1 MADMRIRGAKA
12 GQKAPRKPNISK
24 DTVASISTAKLL
36 YGLAEGEVYGL
47 ADGARSIRLDGT
59 PLVDDAG
66 NPNFEGVTWDFRNGS
81 NDQEYIKGFPDVS
94 NETPV
99 NVELRSSQPWIKAFN
114 DTQISAVR
122 VRFKWNRLSQTNSEN
137 GDVTGYKIDY
147 AIDLQTDG
155 GAYQTV
161 LTTKIQD
168 KTSAGYERT
177 HRIDLPKAKTGWQLR
192 VRRITP
198 NSTSDLIQDT
208 MMIDAVAEVIDVKL
222 SYPNTALL
230 GIQYN
235 AELFSNIAKMSVR
248 VKGKIIRVPDN
259 YDPVARTYTGIWTG
273 NFKDA
278 YSNNPAWIFY
288 DLCTQW
294 RGGLGERLDATMI
307 DRWSLYAL
315 GQYCDQPVSD
325 GQGGLEPRFTCNVYL
340 QKQEEAYT
348 VLQNIAGIF
357 RAMSFWTGER
367 IMLDADVPQD
377 PIYTYSSANIVGG
390 VAGIQYSGTRN
401 RDRHTLAKVAWDN
414 PNNDYQT
421 EYEYVRDE
429 KAMSKFGVKVLD
441 LSAFGCTSQAQ
452 AQRAGLWA
460 LKTEQLETR
469 QVTFSVGLD
478 GAIPRVGNIISLSDE
493 AFAGRANG
501 GRVSTVNSTQSIIEL
516 DREVKASVGDVL
528 IINGGS
534 GKSERR
540 NISNV
545 VGNRITVTAPFT
557 SAEAEHVW
565 AIETANLKLMRF
577 RVMSI
582 TENDDATY
590 AITGIQ
596 HEPQKYDAVDF
607 GTDVK
612 PTEITI
618 INPDTVDAPASV
630 TVTSRHREVQG
641 QMITTLV
648 IGWSQ
653 VKGAVAYDAEWRKDD
668 GTWVKVPRTG
678 NVSVEIDGVYSGN
691 YMARVRAISAF
702 DVQSNP
708 TSSMLTEV
716 KGKIGLP
723 PTVVGLTAAGILF
736 GMDLKWGF
744 ASGSGDAA
752 FTEIQVGSAPNVNVA
767 TLTQAS
773 YPTNTHTI
781 TGLQGNLKQSY
792 RARLVDKLGFKSP
805 WSAWVTATVDDNPD
819 KVLDLI
825 EGQITESHLYKTLT
839 EKINKVSKI
848 EPLEKIV
855 GDETKGLVKSIADER
870 QARIAA
876 IGTSAL
882 EGSKSLHERA
892 DALAGT
898 VNGITEWQD
907 VVDTDIE
914 KSFAK
919 MTYLASELDFGYAD
933 KKQYASSA
941 RGTAWTF
948 AKTVARA
955 DYVNSELAR
964 GISADLA
971 GAKASFTEQIT
982 ATTVNNLATVKKIEN
997 LSAQV
1002 VGGYEGDDLG
1012 KLSSGLLYQERT
1024 ARAADY
1030 SALSEQISL
1039 LSAGVGE
1046 QFDPYKIWHFDKDS
1060 EGWTGGTY
1068 NDGFINAR
1076 TDKLQS
1082 PSMSKTLDDGAVEA
1096 LNTNAYH
1103 HIKMRLE
1110 VVGEPTWLG
1119 LVEWSGGS
1127 TTITEP
1133 KLDGGIA
1140 NISFDLK
1147 WSGSI
1152 DKFTIKIA
1160 KTADNLNYYKVDWIA
1175 VGRPSPGA
1183 SSAAV
1188 LDIKRA
1194 FSDYKVSS
1202 SEKVSDLT
1210 SAIYGKDLTP
1220 LTASIREQLKTL
1232 ATDSGTYSD
1241 KLSVLD
1247 AWYKGEDAS
1256 MAAITRQ
1263 QYEALTSADSAN
1275 ARKVDEL
1282 FAEMDFGYADRTK
1295 FANINRSMQRTL
1307 ATTIAVADWTQNQ
1320 RIDTLQSEFQGN
1332 TAQIQNELLT
1342 LASKDLSIASEQT
1355 RLSTKVGE
1363 NSGEILKLSLAV
1375 TDPEKG
1381 LSATVTQLQATAEAA
1396 QRLAGTKGE
1405 IIYSVAE
1412 PPTKDQLPQNLWFKK
1427 EGENTTPHVWD
1438 KDSGK
1443 WVALTDKAAADA
1455 QAEAATAKEAAGAA
1469 QGVAEAK
1476 GEVIFSSTAPI
1487 AAKQLKQN
1495 LWIDTKGGANTPK
1508 RWDGGAWVEVTDKA
1522 TKDAASAAS
1531 AAHGAASAAQ
1541 GAADEADRKAKL
1553 ALKDLKD
1560 ISDDDKLTPSEKKQL
1575 RLIVDDIKQVDT
1587 DIKARAAKYEVS
1599 TAEYDKAYKEL
1610 VTDYIN
1616 DLLAEHD
1623 IPSNI
1628 VRTEFNRK
1636 FNEFFAK
1643 RAQLDTSIAIAA
1655 KSVADGLKSDLSL
1668 GYASRNKYASNRT
1681 IPNNVATVIA
1691 RAQVQANEAN
1701 MAAIEAQDSAQ
1712 NAKTAA
1718 DDAKLKADV
1727 AQGQVNDISADGKL
1741 TPVEKKQ
1748 ANLIWSEIAKTDT
1761 EVKANA
1767 AKYKVSTTTYSSVY
1781 TALDTYLKGLI
1792 TGTEANTTSNIDR
1805 AAFDK
1810 AFADVYAARAEVNKL
1825 IVAAAEK
1832 QTADAQSTANNK
1844 GEVITS
1850 DKIPDETKRQSQNL
1864 WIDTRQGKNT
1874 PRRWNGIA
1882 WEAVTDQAAIEA
1894 VNDVKLNLATYVK
1907 ESGAYST
1914 EFGNVAGEITTIQS
1928 TVEGVTDSI
1937 RVVAAIGDA
1946 ERLSYE
1952 ISKERLNKNKAAL
1965 QGKVAD
1971 LDSLIA
1977 KYKAQIEEAKAKKAE
1992 VIQAAQKEGVTP
2004 NAAILAEYDKQVE
2017 LLNKAVTDTQ
2027 TQRGEVASQVAQ
2039 MDQEI
2044 KELASLKLTES
2055 EVKKQY
2061 FVKFDSGNRAAGFG
2075 IMENADATIDFAV
2088 LADKFYVASPDGT
2101 GKGVRP
2107 FAVYT
2112 SPTTINGVEVPAGT
2126 YLDGNLLATG
2136 TITGDK
2142 IQGRT
2147 IEADSFV
2154 AGTITAESGVI
2165 ADLAVTRG
2173 KIANLAVDTL
2183 QIENNAVTVP
2193 LSKYIDGVTSGSFNN
2208 NQNPAFPR
2216 GGNFIKITQEVTSLF
2231 MDSKG
2236 APVLINLLASSVTFN
2251 GTSPYNTEGIKM
2263 EYVFYKDN
2271 VPLRRAG
2278 KVIYGTDRWT
2288 LDRPT
2293 IASLIDTPSNNGS
2306 TYRLVVEA
2314 YVGGGLEGR
2323 YNWAFSDI
2331 SLTLLGVKK

>member
-24 DTVASISTAKLL
+24 DTAASISTAKLL
-36 YGLAEGEVYGL
+36 YGLGEGEIYGL
-47 ADGARSIRLDGT
+47 SDGAKSIRLDGT

-94 NETPV
+94 NEMPI

-122 VRFKWNRLSQTNSEN
+122 VRFKWNRLSETNGEN
-137 GDVTGYKIDY
+137 GDVKGYKIDY

-235 AELFSNIAKMSVR
+235 AELFNNIAKMSVR

-307 DRWSLYAL
+307 DRWSLYSL

-325 GQGGLEPRFTCNVYL
+325 GQGGTEPRFTCNVYL
-340 QKQEEAYT
+340 QKQEEAYK

-501 GRVSTVNSTQSIIEL
+501 GRVSDVNSTQRIIEL
-516 DREVKASVGDVL
+516 DREVTASVGDIL

-540 NISNV
+540 NIKSVN
-545 VGNRITVTAPFT
+545 GRKITVTAGFT

-565 AIETANLKLMRF
+565 AIETADLKLMRF

-582 TENDDATY
+582 IENDDATY
-590 AITGIQ
+590 AITAIQ

-618 INPDTVDAPASV
+618 INPDTVDAPD
-630 TVTSRHREVQG
+630 TVSIESRHREAQG
-641 QMITTLV
+641 QTVTTL
-648 IGWSQ
+648 IISWSQ

-691 YMARVRAISAF
+691 YLARVRAISAF
-702 DVQSNP
+702 DVQSQAT
-708 TSSMLTEV
+708 TSTLTAVE
-716 KGKIGLP
+716 GKAGLP
-723 PTVVGLTAAGILF
+723 PKIVGLTATGVLF

-744 ASGSGDAA
+744 QQGSGDAA

-767 TLTQAS
+767 TLGQYS

-781 TGLQGNLKQSY
+781 NGLQGNLAQSY

-805 WSAWVTATVDDNPD
+805 WSAWVTGTTDADAN
-819 KVLDLI
+819 KILDI
-825 EGQITESHLYKTLT
+825 IDGEIKQSHLYNELSS
-839 EKINKVSKI
+839 KIDKVDNI
-848 EPLEKIV
+848 EPLELLV
-855 GDETKGLVKSIADER
+855 GDETKGLVKAIADER
-870 QARIAA
+870 DARIDA

-892 DALAGT
+892 DELAGT

-914 KSFAK
+914 KSFEK
-919 MTYLASELDFGYAD
+919 LTYLASELDFGYAD
-933 KKQYASSA
+933 KTQHASTA

-971 GAKASFTEQIT
+971 GTKASFTEQIT
-982 ATTVNNLATVKKIEN
+982 ANATKNLATTQKTEN

-1002 VGGYEGDDLG
+1002 VGGYDGNDLG
-1012 KLSSGLLYQERT
+1012 ELSSGLLYQEST
-1024 ARAADY
+1024 ARASDY

-1046 QFDPYKIWHFDKDS
+1046 QFDPYQIWHFDEDS

-1068 NDGFINAR
+1068 NGGYINAR

-1082 PSMSKTLDDGAVEA
+1082 PSMSRVLDDDTIEP
-1096 LNTNAYH
+1096 LNTSAYH
-1103 HIKMRLE
+1103 YVKMRLE
-1110 VVGEPTWLG
+1110 VVGEPTWSG

-1133 KLDGGIA
+1133 VIEESVA

-1152 DKFTIKIA
+1152 DNFTIKIA
-1160 KTADNLNYYKVDWIA
+1160 ETADNINYYKVDWIA

-1202 SEKVSDLT
+1202 SEKITDLT
-1210 SAIYGKDLTP
+1210 STIYGNDLTP

-1232 ATDSGTYSD
+1232 STDSGTYAD
-1241 KLSVLD
+1241 KLTVLD
-1247 AWYKGEDAS
+1247 AWYKGEDES

-1275 ARKVDEL
+1275 ARSVDEL

-1295 FANINRSMQRTL
+1295 FANINRSMQRTF
-1307 ATTIAVADWTQNQ
+1307 AMSIAVADWNQSQ

-1332 TAQIQNELLT
+1332 TAQIQNELIT

-1355 RLSTKVGE
+1355 RLSSKVGE
-1363 NSGEILKLSLAV
+1363 NSADILNLSLAV
-1375 TDPEKG
+1375 TNPESG
-1381 LSATVTQLQATAEAA
+1381 LAAQVTQLQSQTEQAVI
-1396 QRLAGTKGE
+1396 LAGNKGE
-1405 IIYSVAE
+1405 IIYSYGQ
-1412 PPTKDQLPQNLWFKK
+1412 PPADKQLEQNLWFKK

-1438 KDSGK
+1438 KDSDK

-1455 QAEAATAKEAAGAA
+1455 QAEANAAKEAAGIA
-1469 QGVAEAK
+1469 QDTANDK
-1476 GEVIFSSTAPI
+1476 GEVIFDDTAPE

-1495 LWIDTKGGANTPK
+1495 LWIDTKGDANTPK
-1508 RWDGGAWVEVTDKA
+1508 RWTGSAWVEVTDKA
-1522 TKDAASAAS
+1522 TKDAASVAA
-1531 AAHGAASAAQ
+1531 AAQGAASAAQ
-1541 GAADEADRKAKL
+1541 DAADEADRKARL
-1553 ALKDLKD
+1553 AQGELDD

-1575 RLIVDDIKQVDT
+1575 RIIVDDIKQVDT
-1587 DIKARAAKYEVS
+1587 DIRARAAKYNVS
-1599 TAEYDKAYKEL
+1599 DAEYDAAFTVL

-1616 DLLAEHD
+1616 DMLAYHD
-1623 IPSNI
+1623 ENSNI

-1668 GYASRNKYASNRT
+1668 GYASRNKYASKRT
-1681 IPNNVATVIA
+1681 IPNNMATAVA
-1691 RAQVQANEAN
+1691 RAQLQANDAS
-1701 MAAIEAQDSAQ
+1701 MAAIEAQDS
-1712 NAKTAA
+1712 A

-1727 AQGQVNDISADGKL
+1727 AQGQVNDIAADSKL

-1748 ANLIWSEIAKTDT
+1748 VKLIIDDIKQVD
-1761 EVKANA
+1761 VDIKARA
-1767 AKYKVSTTTYSSVY
+1767 AKYKVSTTEYGNAY
-1781 TALDTYLKGLI
+1781 TALVTNYINALLVNPNATDD
-1792 TGTEANTTSNIDR
+1792 IDR
-1805 AAFDK
+1805 NVFNGKFNTFFTKRAQLDTAITVASK
-1810 AFADVYAARAEVNKL
+1810 EVAD
-1825 IVAAAEK
+1825 
-1832 QTADAQSTANNK
+1832 DAQ
-1844 GEVITS
+1844 
-1850 DKIPDETKRQSQNL
+1850 
-1864 WIDTRQGKNT
+1864 
-1874 PRRWNGIA
+1874 
-1882 WEAVTDQAAIEA
+1882 
-1894 VNDVKLNLATYVK
+1894 
-1907 ESGAYST
+1907 
-1914 EFGNVAGEITTIQS
+1914 
-1928 TVEGVTDSI
+1928 
-1937 RVVAAIGDA
+1937 
-1946 ERLSYE
+1946 
-1952 ISKERLNKNKAAL
+1952 
-1965 QGKVAD
+1965 
-1971 LDSLIA
+1971 
-1977 KYKAQIEEAKAKKAE
+1977 
-1992 VIQAAQKEGVTP
+1992 
-2004 NAAILAEYDKQVE
+2004 
-2017 LLNKAVTDTQ
+2017 
-2027 TQRGEVASQVAQ
+2027 
-2039 MDQEI
+2039 
-2044 KELASLKLTES
+2044 
-2055 EVKKQY
+2055 
-2061 FVKFDSGNRAAGFG
+2061 RAA
-2075 IMENADATIDFAV
+2075 NA
-2088 LADKFYVASPDGT
+2088 
-2101 GKGVRP
+2101 
-2107 FAVYT
+2107 
-2112 SPTTINGVEVPAGT
+2112 
-2126 YLDGNLLATG
+2126 
-2136 TITGDK
+2136 
-2142 IQGRT
+2142 
-2147 IEADSFV
+2147 
-2154 AGTITAESGVI
+2154 
-2165 ADLAVTRG
+2165 
-2173 KIANLAVDTL
+2173 
-2183 QIENNAVTVP
+2183 
-2193 LSKYIDGVTSGSFNN
+2193 
-2208 NQNPAFPR
+2208 
-2216 GGNFIKITQEVTSLF
+2216 
-2231 MDSKG
+2231 
-2236 APVLINLLASSVTFN
+2236 
-2251 GTSPYNTEGIKM
+2251 
-2263 EYVFYKDN
+2263 
-2271 VPLRRAG
+2271 
-2278 KVIYGTDRWT
+2278 
-2288 LDRPT
+2288 
-2293 IASLIDTPSNNGS
+2293 
-2306 TYRLVVEA
+2306 
-2314 YVGGGLEGR
+2314 
-2323 YNWAFSDI
+2323 
-2331 SLTLLGVKK
+2331 